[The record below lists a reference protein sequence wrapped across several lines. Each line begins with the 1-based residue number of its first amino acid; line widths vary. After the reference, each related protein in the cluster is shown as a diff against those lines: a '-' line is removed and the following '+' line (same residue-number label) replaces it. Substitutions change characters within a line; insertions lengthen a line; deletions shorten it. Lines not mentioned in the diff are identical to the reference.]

1 MQFLNT
7 WAFWGLTAII
17 LPIIIH
23 FINLKKI
30 QTIEFPSLY
39 FLKELKKNK
48 LKKLKLLNL
57 LLLLIRILLIVFLVI
72 TITRP
77 VLKNSFFIPLPSATT
92 ATVFIIDDTYSMNNY
107 SDDNITNFNK
117 AKDFIYK
124 FRKIAN
130 SNDQVALIYLSD
142 IQKSLSLSN
151 VGNNFFENVKNL
163 NITYGI
169 SPFSEAFNKAIEYLS
184 KSSSI
189 NKEIFIISDFQS
201 NLFEKFNVSQ
211 LKKLSKINVYFVP
224 FKTNKNRNLS
234 ITNAYINNKLLSL
247 DNTISL
253 TFTVKNHYSD
263 EISNTFYNIYLND
276 KKISQNS
283 FSIKGDE
290 TKTIT
295 QNITINNTEYNKIRL
310 ELLKDDNP
318 FDNNYYIC
326 IKNPNKISILNL
338 YDDPINLSYV
348 QKALSADI
356 TKKITFSNA
365 NINDL
370 PKIDLQQYNL
380 IFLSLNDF
388 NPYLDKLKISLNN
401 SNIGL
406 ILIPGIKTT
415 NISYNK
421 ILEYLNLPTAKG
433 LIQNNETKIKEIPSN
448 SIYSNIFKGNAS
460 FNEISVNKY
469 YQFQNNKSYINLTN
483 NDNFIISKSINKNKI
498 LIFAAPLDANY
509 TDFQYQSLF
518 VPVIFNSIFYVSNN
532 NIVCNNYNI
541 SYDGIY
547 LDNYKISNS
556 VLISPNNTPI
566 YNISQNNLFKP
577 TQTGFYQIQN
587 NNKIENVFTVNYNLK
602 ESILQQYNIDNLLDY
617 LKQNNIYAIKIN
629 YMTDITKALKEAR
642 TGTELWPI
650 FLILSIFLLFLE
662 LLISNNLNIR
672 RNNYE

>member
-7 WAFWGLTAII
+7 WAFWGLSAII
-17 LPIIIH
+17 FPIIIH

-77 VLKNSFFIPLPSATT
+77 VLKNSFFVPLPSATT
-92 ATVFIIDDTYSMNNY
+92 STVFIIDDTFSMNNY

-124 FRKIAN
+124 FRKITN

-142 IQKSLSLSN
+142 IEKSISLSN
-151 VGNNFFENVKNL
+151 VNNNFFENVKNL

-169 SPFSEAFNKAIEYLS
+169 IPFSEAFNKAIEFLS

-189 NKEIFIISDFQS
+189 NKEIFIISDFQA
-201 NLFEKFNVSQ
+201 NLFEKFDINR

-224 FKTNKNRNLS
+224 FQMNKNRNLS

-253 TFTVKNHYSD
+253 TFTIKNHYKD
-263 EISNTFYNIYLND
+263 DISNSLYNIYLND

-295 QNITINNTEYNKIRL
+295 QNITINNTEFNKIRL
-310 ELLKDDNP
+310 ELLKDENP
-318 FDNNYYIC
+318 FDNNFYLC
-326 IKNPNKISILNL
+326 IKNPNKITILNL
-338 YDDPINLSYV
+338 YDDPNNLSYI

-356 TKKITFSNA
+356 TKKIVFTNA

-370 PKIDLQQYNL
+370 AKIDLQQYNL
-380 IFLSLNDF
+380 IFLSINDF
-388 NPYLDKLKISLNN
+388 NQYLNKLKNALNN

-406 ILIPGIKTT
+406 IVIPGLKSTVT
-415 NISYNK
+415 NFNK
-421 ILEYLNLPTAKG
+421 ILEYLNLPISKG
-433 LIQNNETKIKEIPSN
+433 FVQNNEAKIKDIPSN
-448 SIYSNIFKGNAS
+448 SIYNNIFKGNAS
-460 FNEISVNKY
+460 FNEISVTKY
-469 YQFQNNKSYINLTN
+469 YQFQNNNSYINLTN
-483 NDNFIISKSINKNKI
+483 NDNFVISKSLNKNKI
-498 LIFAAPLDANY
+498 LIFAAPLDANF

-532 NIVCNNYNI
+532 DVVCNNYNI

-547 LDNYKISNS
+547 LDNYKTANS
-556 VLISPNNTPI
+556 VLISPNNSPI
-566 YNISQNNLFKP
+566 YNIMQNNLFKP

-602 ESILQQYNIDNLLDY
+602 ESILQQYNIDNILDH
-617 LKQNNIYAIKIN
+617 LKQNNIYTTQIN
-629 YMTDITKALKEAR
+629 YMTDITKAVKEAR
-642 TGTELWPI
+642 TGTEFWPI

-662 LLISNNLNIR
+662 IIISNNLNIR